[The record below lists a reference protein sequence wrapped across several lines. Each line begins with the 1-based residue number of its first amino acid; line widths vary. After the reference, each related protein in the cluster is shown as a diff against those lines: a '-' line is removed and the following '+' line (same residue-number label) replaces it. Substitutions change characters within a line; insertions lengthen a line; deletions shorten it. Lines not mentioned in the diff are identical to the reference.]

1 MSNGARG
8 ISTMSRRVL
17 VIDDQPFML
26 KLIRYNLEKHGYDVV
41 TETDGLAALE
51 RIDEIA
57 PDLAILDIRMPKI
70 TGTELCSKFRE
81 HKTHGDIPI
90 LILTSQ
96 LRENSEEEAKA
107 AGATD
112 FMTKPFSPAEL
123 LAAVRKHLR
132 KP

>member
-1 MSNGARG
+1 
-8 ISTMSRRVL
+8 MSRRVL

-26 KLIRYNLEKHGYDVV
+26 KLIRYNLDKHGYDVV

-51 RIDEIA
+51 RIEEIA
-57 PDLAILDIRMPKI
+57 PDLVVLDIRMPTI
-70 TGTELCSKFRE
+70 TGTELCARFRAD
-81 HKTHGDIPI
+81 KAHGDVPI

-112 FMTKPFSPAEL
+112 FMTKPFSPADL
-123 LAAVRKHLR
+123 LAAVRKHL
-132 KP
+132 KE

>member
-1 MSNGARG
+1 
-8 ISTMSRRVL
+8 MSRRVL

-26 KLIRYNLEKHGYDVV
+26 KLIRYNLNKCGCDVV
-41 TETDGLAALE
+41 TETDGLAALD
-51 RIDEIA
+51 RIEEIA
-57 PDLAILDIRMPKI
+57 PDLVILDIRMPAI
-70 TGTELCSKFRE
+70 TGTELCAKFRAN
-81 HKTHGDIPI
+81 KTHGNVPI

-123 LAAVRKHLR
+123 LAAVQKHL
-132 KP
+132 KG